1 MHAPQEPLT
10 RPGKAS
16 GGRTPSLRTRS
27 TPPERTLTSLRARC
41 LSAMRVQRR
50 VSTLHRTLGGLPS
63 TTPSAASTAAPPAD
77 SGYAYGSASR
87 RTGAAA
93 AGAQDRPLLADHRDG
108 PEVLVASGARKGH
121 PEGHVPAW
129 SFAGRR
135 RKQLWPRDRPQPQ
148 ARVSCGCRR
157 VRAMRDAVRCCA
169 RRARARNLAISI
181 VIVQYQ
187 RNM

>member
-41 LSAMRVQRR
+41 LSAMCVQRHAPSHPGWFAIDNALGRLHGGASCSLR
-50 VSTLHRTLGGLPS
+50 VCLRECVASPRRSSSRSAG
-63 TTPSAASTAAPPAD
+63 SAAACKT
-77 SGYAYGSASR
+77 
-87 RTGAAA
+87 TGI
-93 AGAQDRPLLADHRDG
+93 
-108 PEVLVASGARKGH
+108 KGH